1 MIPEGFKID
10 LGAVGKGIGCDISKE
25 ILDKND
31 VDGAV
36 ISVGGSILVYGQK
49 PDKSPWKIAIT
60 DPRGEDES
68 LILGGLTIDKDCY
81 ISTSGDYEK
90 YIMKDGVRYHH
101 ILDPSTGYPADSGLI
116 SVTIVCDNGL
126 LSDGLSTACF
136 ILGLEKSQ
144 SLLEKYNAE
153 AVFVDKDKN
162 VYMTDGMKDMFELTN
177 DNYKI
182 VNN

>member
-1 MIPEGFKID
+1 MD
-10 LGAVGKGIGCDISKE
+10 
-25 ILDKND
+25 
-31 VDGAV
+31 
-36 ISVGGSILVYGQK
+36 
-49 PDKSPWKIAIT
+49 
-60 DPRGEDES
+60 
-68 LILGGLTIDKDCY
+68 
-81 ISTSGDYEK
+81 
-90 YIMKDGVRYHH
+90 
-101 ILDPSTGYPADSGLI
+101 
-116 SVTIVCDNGL
+116 

>member
-1 MIPEGFKID
+1 
-10 LGAVGKGIGCDISKE
+10 
-25 ILDKND
+25 
-31 VDGAV
+31 
-36 ISVGGSILVYGQK
+36 
-49 PDKSPWKIAIT
+49 
-60 DPRGEDES
+60 
-68 LILGGLTIDKDCY
+68 
-81 ISTSGDYEK
+81 
-90 YIMKDGVRYHH
+90 MKDGVRYHH

-144 SLLEKYNAE
+144 SLLKKYNAE

>member
-1 MIPEGFKID
+1 
-10 LGAVGKGIGCDISKE
+10 
-25 ILDKND
+25 
-31 VDGAV
+31 
-36 ISVGGSILVYGQK
+36 
-49 PDKSPWKIAIT
+49 
-60 DPRGEDES
+60 
-68 LILGGLTIDKDCY
+68 
-81 ISTSGDYEK
+81 
-90 YIMKDGVRYHH
+90 MKDGVRYHH

-162 VYMTDGMKDMFELTN
+162 VYVTDGIKDMFELTN